1 MGHLRSISVIRGHS
15 PLHRHLLNSAHTP
28 LGFYRECW
36 FNLNYCYSSS
46 TKGEKGLYLQK
57 FYFIFFYKIHLH
69 LSYLGLPEFEERV
82 YFYLVLFFLHVLSL
96 SFSISIHTCAC
107 QCMPVDTPRCKYVC
121 AHVYAFF
128 IVYVYTRICKD
139 SNNLKI
145 LELNPFFG
153 PSHFILETFPD
164 KWPFTVSLNH
174 PCVRSSLWYKGVPVT
189 RTPVIVGKHFL
200 LLSGNP
206 SPAAPACSSRC
217 ILCGRIQ
224 ESPSPSSSCLV
235 ETMTSVPPA
244 PFCLWSHMQTP
255 GLGLGTVPRVIVS
268 LLMPS
273 SRQPEKNVFRGFFK
287 NNS

>member
-1 MGHLRSISVIRGHS
+1 MNVGLILIIVIPHQQRVKKVFISKSSISFSSIKSTSICHIWAF
-15 PLHRHLLNSAHTP
+15 LNLKKES
-28 LGFYRECW
+28 
-36 FNLNYCYSSS
+36 
-46 TKGEKGLYLQK
+46 
-57 FYFIFFYKIHLH
+57 IFTWSCF
-69 LSYLGLPEFEERV
+69 SCMCFPP
-82 YFYLVLFFLHVLSL
+82 LSL
-96 SFSISIHTCAC
+96 SFSIYIHTYAC
-107 QCMPVDTPRCKYVC
+107 QCMPVDTPRCKYMC
-121 AHVYAFF
+121 ARVYTFF
-128 IVYVYTRICKD
+128 IVYVYTRIRKD

-164 KWPFTVSLNH
+164 KWPSTVSLNH

-200 LLSGNP
+200 LPSGNLP
-206 SPAAPACSSRC
+206 PAAPACRSRC

-244 PFCLWSHMQTP
+244 PFCLWSPLQTP

-268 LLMPS
+268 LLMHS
-273 SRQPEKNVFRGFFK
+273 SRQPEKNVFGGFFK